1 MNKGLFVDSNI
12 FIESLKNIPT
22 NRAVELIQLI
32 FSDSENDYFI
42 NETVFSEVYYQLIV
56 KGKLTSRQ
64 KENDLWEI
72 LNVFFFLESNKEILL
87 IARNFI
93 KKNKLKPND
102 SLILASAIH
111 YKLNGIITLDS
122 DFVEVAKEENI
133 KVISTPD
140 ELKSLTRGS

>member
-1 MNKGLFVDSNI
+1 MNKRLFVDSNI
-12 FIESLKNIPT
+12 FIESLKNIPN

-32 FSDSENDYFI
+32 FSDSEN
-42 NETVFSEVYYQLIV
+42 
-56 KGKLTSRQ
+56 
-64 KENDLWEI
+64 
-72 LNVFFFLESNKEILL
+72 VFFFLESNKEILP

-122 DFVEVAKEENI
+122 DFIEVAKEENI
-133 KVISTPD
+133 KVINTPD